1 MIIDTPGLFDTTE
14 NKDELHVKNM
24 VNYIKSISNHIN
36 AIIFVF
42 NGKVKRFD

>member
-1 MIIDTPGLFDTTE
+1 MIIDSPGLFDTTE

-24 VNYIKSISNHIN
+24 VNYIKSVTDHIN

-42 NGKVKRFD
+42 NG